1 MPKCVIANVKGFDC
15 FKDNFDNG
23 KKLMQDTGT
32 FLTGLLQFPKENITD
47 EDCELLAPY
56 VDNPLFTVEY
66 ALKAHNAAVGMCK
79 WVKAMKTYHEIA
91 KVVIPKMDALRV
103 KEAELAAA
111 NKKLA
116 QAQAQLAQAQASL
129 DEMQEKFDK
138 AMADKQKLQDDAD
151 NTKRKMDAANAL
163 INGLSGEKVRWTQQ
177 SKEFDDQID
186 KLVGDT
192 AIACAFMCYLGPFNK
207 TFRDKLM
214 QKDFAAD
221 IMERKL
227 PVTKNLD
234 VSNMLTDSA
243 TTGEWNLQGLPTD
256 ELSIQNGILTTRA
269 SRYPIMVDPQGQGLT
284 WIRNKEASNN
294 VKETSFQDRGFRNA
308 LEDCMAFG
316 KPLLLANVENDL
328 DPVLDPG
335 ICTICSILKVLQF
348 KLLHTLF
355 FSLRVWFDYFFY
367 SNQCSINHSS
377 RKGKISLWLLQT
389 RSVMSN
395 QTSSYC
401 TLRAA
406 SRIRISHLSSPHESP

>member
-1 MPKCVIANVKGFDC
+1 LLFVVIFLIFQGIILLKREQMLKCQVVQVKGFDC
-15 FKDNFDNG
+15 FKDNFDFG
-23 KKLMQDTGT
+23 KKMMNDIGG

-56 VDNPLFTVEY
+56 VDHPLFTVEY

-186 KLVGDT
+186 KLVGDC

-214 QKDFAAD
+214 QKDFTAD
-221 IMERKL
+221 IVERKL

-269 SRYPIMVDPQGQGLT
+269 SRYPILVDPQGQGLT

-294 VKETSFQDRGFRNA
+294 VKETSFQDKGFRNA

-316 KPLLLANVENDL
+316 KPLLLANVENEL

-335 ICTICSILKVLQF
+335 RCHFV
-348 KLLHTLF
+348 F
-355 FSLRVWFDYFFY
+355 FLY
-367 SNQCSINHSS
+367 H
-377 RKGKISLWLLQT
+377 KAKI
-389 RSVMSN
+389 
-395 QTSSYC
+395 
-401 TLRAA
+401 RA
-406 SRIRISHLSSPHESP
+406 ES